1 MLSDLAAIVDDMVS
15 DAAGRLTPGARDR
28 AIDLAVIQYG
38 KDRPRAL
45 LADVVAAPAAEGTP
59 AHLPL
64 PAGWTDGSEALGVE
78 YPVGEMPPRMLSR
91 PAWGTL
97 ATPGGSLIAVP
108 AEIGGQTCRLTWTLP
123 HVVSATED
131 TIPAADREAL
141 CWYAAAVLLDQVAA
155 ATSGDRSS
163 LMAAD
168 QVDQADKSKAYAA
181 RAATARRR
189 YHDLLGID
197 VRRQSPASAIAAP
210 AIAAGSKWGRLL
222 FRRRDG

>member
-1 MLSDLAAIVDDMVS
+1 MLADLVALVDDMVS
-15 DAAGRLTPGARDR
+15 DASARLTPGARDR
-28 AIDLAVIQYG
+28 AIVLAVIQYG

-45 LADVVAAPAAEGTP
+45 LADIVATPAAEGVP

-64 PAGWTDGSEALGVE
+64 PAAWADSSEALAVE
-78 YPVGEMPPRMLSR
+78 YPVGMMPPRLLSR

-97 ATPGGSLIAVP
+97 PTPAGTLIAVP
-108 AEIGGQTCRLTWTLP
+108 AEVGGATCRLTWTLP
-123 HVVSATED
+123 HVVSDSED
-131 TIPAADREAL
+131 TIPAADREAVG
-141 CWYAAAVLLDQVAA
+141 WYAAAVLLDQIAA
-155 ATSGDRSS
+155 ATSGDQSS

-181 RAATARRR
+181 RAGAARRR

-210 AIAAGSKWGRLL
+210 AIPAGSKWGRLL
-222 FRRRDG
+222 FRRRHG